1 MNRPMVELDYT
12 LIYPLLLSLAG
23 PGLSG
28 RFIGLIHALG
38 RFIGLI
44 HALGRFIGLIHA
56 LAKFLR

>member
-1 MNRPMVELDYT
+1 MVELDYT